1 MAKIE
6 QLNAQAHKNIRI
18 KPNADVSDLS
28 NQNIL
33 PVVIA
38 EFANAMVEFPICFV
52 QNPENKEYQ
61 VVALMGIERGEN
73 LFVEGTEW
81 DASYMPAR
89 YTHAPFGLL
98 RNPQDENQYGIAL
111 DVEHKQ
117 ISDSEGEL
125 LFTESGEE
133 TEFLT
138 KQKEAMTKYL
148 EQEHMTRRF
157 CKELVDF
164 DLLTTRNI
172 AVSIGEKR
180 MSVDGVAMVDEE
192 KLSKLS
198 DEDFLKIRK
207 KGMLPAIYSHLN
219 SMSQMT
225 NLLKRKSKRL
235 NAAN

>member
-6 QLNAQAHKNIRI
+6 QLNAEAHKNIRI
-18 KPNADVSDLS
+18 KPNADVSDLA

-33 PVVIA
+33 PLVIA

-52 QNPENKEYQ
+52 QNPQNKEYQ

-73 LFVEGTEW
+73 LFVDGNKW

-98 RNPQDENQYGIAL
+98 QNPADENQYGIAL

-117 ISDSEGEL
+117 ISDSEGEP
-125 LFTESGEE
+125 LFTETGEE
-133 TEFLT
+133 TEFLK

-148 EQEHMTRRF
+148 EQEHMTKRF
-157 CKELVDF
+157 CKELTDF

-192 KLSKLS
+192 KLNKLS
-198 DEDFLKIRK
+198 DEDFLKIRR

-225 NLLKRKSKRL
+225 NLLMKKSKRL
-235 NAAN
+235 NASE